1 MSETEGNDSPTPVD
15 VRPASA
21 GVNPAS
27 TEVQVK
33 IQFAQKLDCVAL
45 GLFFIW
51 VAIAM
56 VADLGWGVGLL
67 GVAIIILAKQVLRLF
82 RGIKIEGFW
91 LVIGILFVVGGIA
104 TKMDKELP
112 LVPILLAIA
121 GGSLLS
127 QALLTKA
134 RKDK

>member
-1 MSETEGNDSPTPVD
+1 MSDTDRNDSPTPVD
-15 VRPASA
+15 VRPAS
-21 GVNPAS
+21 GKVNSAS
-27 TEVQVK
+27 PEVQVK
-33 IQFAQKLDCVAL
+33 FEFARKLDGAAL
-45 GLFFIW
+45 GLLFIW

-56 VADLGWGVGLL
+56 VAELGWGVGLL
-67 GVAIIILAKQVLRLF
+67 GVGIIILAKETLRLF

-91 LVIGILFVVGGIA
+91 LVIGILFVVRGIA
-104 TKMDKELP
+104 TIMDKELP

-127 QALLTKA
+127 QALLSKT